1 MFPVA
6 CVLKKMLFSF
16 FSQAGQTP
24 LEVARQ
30 HNNPEVALLL
40 TKASQ
45 VHYTSLPN
53 TNIHVELRPLNLGRL
68 HPLLLVF
75 CCERFLHFCRHCGLG
90 SGLLTQ
96 SLSAPKACKV
106 CRLSQHEVLSEVSV
120 S

>member
-6 CVLKKMLFSF
+6 YVLKEMLFSF

-45 VHYTSLPN
+45 VHYTPLPN
-53 TNIHVELRPLNLGRL
+53 THTHMELRPLNLGRL

-75 CCERFLHFCRHCGLG
+75 CCEKFLCFCWHCGLG
-90 SGLLTQ
+90 
-96 SLSAPKACKV
+96 
-106 CRLSQHEVLSEVSV
+106 
-120 S
+120 